1 MSYVLSA
8 TEVMELIPN
17 RYPICY
23 IDYVDTLE
31 PGKRSLRQKM

>member
-17 RYPICY
+17 RYPICC
-23 IDYVDTLE
+23 D
-31 PGKRSLRQKM
+31 KKCNNQ

>member
-8 TEVMELIPN
+8 TEVMDLIPN

-31 PGKRSLRQKM
+31 PGKRLLRQKM